1 MTDDTTPAAPA
12 RDALETLTPDTASP
26 EGLSATDAQVYDQ
39 LKQRRAERRRKK
51 LIRRG
56 IAAGIVAAVIIAGV
70 VAVNVLTQEP
80 ETVAEPVTEMAMAG
94 SYIDAVDASG
104 SLEPLSS
111 VVITPT
117 VDGTI
122 SEIRVAAG
130 QQVAEGDL
138 LMVIDNPD
146 LDLAVEDA
154 KRNLEAAQ
162 ESLASARRA
171 RDDAYAQAQE
181 ARAAQARAD
190 ELALQTAQAQAQA
203 QTDGSDIQLLDS
215 AGATTT
221 DAAPAPGGTDV
232 VVEVDT
238 QAAEDAVSAAE
249 RGVESAQAALDQAVA
264 KANERQVT
272 SPLSGSVVVMNAQV
286 GASPT
291 GVAGEGGGAGSLM
304 QIADLSQMKVTI
316 QVSEEDIA
324 RVAQGQTA
332 TVTFPAFDD
341 IVLQGTVQ
349 NIASVASG
357 AGGVDMYSG
366 QSSVTFAVDILIP
379 EPDPRL
385 KPGMTAQ
392 VSIVTQQLDNV
403 VMVSPMALLTDDGAS
418 YYVMV
423 ETDPETHAAE
433 RRDVEVAARNEN
445 FAVVGAADGAAPG
458 DPNAPD
464 EGSDLAPA
472 PISDGD
478 ILIISGGAINLS
490 TTDMAASAS

>member
-12 RDALETLTPDTASP
+12 RDALETLTPDATSSP

-56 IAAGIVAAVIIAGV
+56 IAAGVVAAVIITGV
-70 VAVNVLTQEP
+70 VAVNILTQEP

-130 QQVAEGDL
+130 QQVAEGDV

-146 LDLAVEDA
+146 LDLAIEDA
-154 KRNLEAAQ
+154 RRNLEAAQ

-171 RDDAYAQAQE
+171 RDDAYAQAEQ
-181 ARAAQARAD
+181 ARATQARAD
-190 ELALQTAQAQAQA
+190 ELALQTAQAQT

-215 AGATTT
+215 AGATT

-286 GASPT
+286 GASPL
-291 GVAGEGGGAGSLM
+291 GGGEGGSAGSLM

-316 QVSEEDIA
+316 QVSEQDIA
-324 RVAQGQTA
+324 SVAQGQTA
-332 TVTFPAFDD
+332 TVTFPAFED

-357 AGGVDMYSG
+357 SGSVDMYTG

-403 VMVSPMALLTDDGAS
+403 VMVSPMALLTDDGTS

-464 EGSDLAPA
+464 EGNGLAPA

-478 ILIISGGAINLS
+478 ILIISGGSMDLS
-490 TTDMAASAS
+490 MTDIAASAS

>member
-12 RDALETLTPDTASP
+12 RDALETLTPDAASP

-154 KRNLEAAQ
+154 RRNLEAAQ

-171 RDDAYAQAQE
+171 RDDAYAQAEE

-203 QTDGSDIQLLDS
+203 DVSDIQLLDS
-215 AGATTT
+215 AGAV
-221 DAAPAPGGTDV
+221 DIAPAPGGTDV

-291 GVAGEGGGAGSLM
+291 GVTGEGGGAGSLM

-458 DPNAPD
+458 DPNAPN

>member
-12 RDALETLTPDTASP
+12 RDVLETLTPDTASP

-203 QTDGSDIQLLDS
+203 DASDIQLLDS
-215 AGATTT
+215 AGAV
-221 DAAPAPGGTDV
+221 DIAPAPGGTDV

-286 GASPT
+286 GASPL
-291 GVAGEGGGAGSLM
+291 GGGEGGSAGSLM

-316 QVSEEDIA
+316 QVSEQDIA
-324 RVAQGQTA
+324 SVAQGQTA
-332 TVTFPAFDD
+332 TVTFPAFED

-357 AGGVDMYSG
+357 SGSVDMYTG

-403 VMVSPMALLTDDGAS
+403 VMVSPMALLTDDGTS

-464 EGSDLAPA
+464 EGNGLAPA

-478 ILIISGGAINLS
+478 ILIISGGSMDLS
-490 TTDMAASAS
+490 MTDMAASAS

>member
-215 AGATTT
+215 AGATT

-286 GASPT
+286 GASPL
-291 GVAGEGGGAGSLM
+291 GGGEGGSAGSLM

-316 QVSEEDIA
+316 QVSEQDIA
-324 RVAQGQTA
+324 SVAQGQTA
-332 TVTFPAFDD
+332 TVTFPAFED

-357 AGGVDMYSG
+357 SGSVDMYTG

-403 VMVSPMALLTDDGAS
+403 VMVSPMALLTDDGTS

-464 EGSDLAPA
+464 EGNGLAPA

-478 ILIISGGAINLS
+478 ILIISGGSMDLS
-490 TTDMAASAS
+490 MTDMAASAS